1 MLSEIIVKED
11 LNFNRT
17 KPEDHEMKYEMNQYL
32 ENKELKNNQQRTLR
46 MQKII
51 ANKDHISE
59 EKFPISADD
68 TR

>member
-32 ENKELKNNQQRTLR
+32 ENKELKNN
-46 MQKII
+46 
-51 ANKDHISE
+51 
-59 EKFPISADD
+59 
-68 TR
+68 